1 MLRSCVILNVMS
13 EPESSNIHVSLFYW
27 PNKTKMHT
35 HTNEL
40 TSFFF
45 NVLLPH
51 PKGQPVT
58 FSKHISSSWCW
69 DEKRNKKIM
78 HQCKQKKQSWNL
90 WFGSGHTH
98 KSFINVNMT
107 IILNLWSD
115 SGHTH
120 TQKKSFIN
128 VNMTI
133 IYRSMPAG
141 VAQSSHAFVGGTVS
155 TWARWWIPINKG
167 RIGIRNADQALIVRG
182 EHADRIVGSPS
193 W

>member
-1 MLRSCVILNVMS
+1 
-13 EPESSNIHVSLFYW
+13 
-27 PNKTKMHT
+27 MHT

-107 IILNLWSD
+107 IILNLWSG

-120 TQKKSFIN
+120 THTHTHTYTQKKSFIN

-133 IYRSMPAG
+133 MEPLFWFRTHCKHDNHFEPLIWFRTHTHTYTEKIIHQCKHDNHGTSVLVQDTHTNHSSM
-141 VAQSSHAFVGGTVS
+141 
-155 TWARWWIPINKG
+155 
-167 RIGIRNADQALIVRG
+167 
-182 EHADRIVGSPS
+182 
-193 W
+193 